1 MPLLLMAV
9 VIAFVVQFIKA
20 IIESEREHAIDPHRE
35 MTPEEWERWEEKRK
49 REREEE
55 EHEREEQ
62 KRRDDLEAAAF
73 IAIMEAEH
81 QRKLSRACCGSCLHS
96 FRHEDSEGNITYYC
110 PQYGHISSEEGDRPH
125 YCEYFDTL

>member
-1 MPLLLMAV
+1 MPILIIVA
-9 VIAFVVQFIKA
+9 VIAYIVYFIKTIVEHEQECA
-20 IIESEREHAIDPHRE
+20 SNPPRER
-35 MTPEEWERWEEKRK
+35 TPEEWERWEAERQREK
-49 REREEE
+49 EEE
-55 EHEREEQ
+55 EREREEQ
-62 KRRDDLEAAAF
+62 KRREDLETAAF
-73 IAIMEAEH
+73 IAIMEAGH